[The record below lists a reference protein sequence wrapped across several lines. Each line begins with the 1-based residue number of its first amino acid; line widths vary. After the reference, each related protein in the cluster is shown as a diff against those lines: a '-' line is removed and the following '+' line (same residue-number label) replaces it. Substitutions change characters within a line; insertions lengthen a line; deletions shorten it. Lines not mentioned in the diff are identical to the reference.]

1 MMGAFD
7 DLKWT
12 KDEAFRHLFDLGL
25 NGELEELMHAYIQS
39 CREGMLHFI

>member
-12 KDEAFRHLFDLGL
+12 YDGVFKHLFDLGL
-25 NGELEELMHAYIQS
+25 NGELEQINAYIHVG
-39 CREGMLHFI
+39 RECCTLI

>member
-12 KDEAFRHLFDLGL
+12 HDGAFKHLFDLGL
-25 NGELEELMHAYIQS
+25 NGELEQLMLIY
-39 CREGMLHFI
+39 M

>member
-12 KDEAFRHLFDLGL
+12 YDGAFKDLFDLGL
-25 NGELEELMHAYIQS
+25 NGELEQLMLIYMW
-39 CREGMLHFI
+39 EGNVAL

>member
-12 KDEAFRHLFDLGL
+12 YDGAFKHLFDLGL
-25 NGELEELMHAYIQS
+25 NEELEQLMLIY
-39 CREGMLHFI
+39 M